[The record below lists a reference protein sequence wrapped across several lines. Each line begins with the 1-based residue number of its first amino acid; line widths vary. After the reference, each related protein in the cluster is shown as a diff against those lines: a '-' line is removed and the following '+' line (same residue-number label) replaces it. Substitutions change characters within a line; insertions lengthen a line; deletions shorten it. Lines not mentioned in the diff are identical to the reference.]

1 MTIKTLEYIHG
12 MLLDQHHRLSA
23 EAEKARKK
31 VEELETYYD
40 VRGFHKDRG
49 EVVYTVDDK
58 QEEWEAGGKAA
69 YAVAIMKRN
78 NARERKATVA
88 SVLEEFEAQDFR

>member
-12 MLLDQHHRLSA
+12 LLQDQASRLSA

-31 VEELETYYD
+31 VEELETYYN
-40 VRGFHKDRG
+40 VRAIHKGREEVQYTADDR
-49 EVVYTVDDK
+49 

-69 YAVAIMKRN
+69 HAVAVAKLKIAKERMDKAES
-78 NARERKATVA
+78 ARID
-88 SVLEEFEAQDFR
+88 FEAQEF